1 MALVSNI
8 LTQVFITLIA
18 VAGVYVL
25 TGLTGM
31 FSLGQ
36 AAFMAIGSY
45 ASGLLVVKAHMPLV
59 PAIIIAVALA
69 TLVGYLI
76 GYPVVRLRR
85 DYISLVTLGF
95 GEAIAALLN
104 RMTSLTGGASG
115 FTGIPRKTTLTIAA
129 VSAVLAIA
137 LVAFFKSSKYGR
149 QCIAL
154 RGDELAAKAMG
165 INVIRIKM
173 TAFLLSVALTAYS
186 GCLYAFYMSYVD
198 PTGFGWKKS
207 ADWVIMV
214 FFGGVNSL
222 TGSTLGAFILSAL
235 PQVLRGL
242 QNYRYV
248 IYAVLVLL
256 IINFKPSGLL
266 GEWEFTP
273 RDIARSA
280 RKLKRKLG
288 LKRRKTDGAAG
299 SKNIYKS
306 FGGVKAIQDFSLAAD
321 AGQIHGIIGPNGA
334 GKTTIFNVISGVYPA
349 DQGSVTLNGQ
359 DITKIEQYKI
369 TRLGMG
375 RTFQNIRLFK
385 GLTVEEN
392 VMCAFDPQS
401 RYSILGGLV
410 PTPRRR
416 AEEKRGRELCR
427 KYLEIV
433 GMADFLNERPENLSY
448 GMQRR
453 IEIARALMC
462 EPKVLLLDE
471 PAAGL
476 NPTEVSELTEL
487 IQRISKEIGFGILL
501 IEHRLELVMS
511 ISDIIHVQNFGKTIA
526 VGTPAEVQHNPEV
539 IEAYLGKEE

>member
-1 MALVSNI
+1 MVLVSNI

-198 PTGFGWKKS
+198 PTGFGWKK
-207 ADWVIMV
+207 VP
-214 FFGGVNSL
+214 
-222 TGSTLGAFILSAL
+222 TGSSWCFSAASTALQVPRWGRSSLVRCRRSCADCRTTAMSFMRCWCCLSSTSSPRACWANGNL
-235 PQVLRGL
+235 PR
-242 QNYRYV
+242 
-248 IYAVLVLL
+248 
-256 IINFKPSGLL
+256 
-266 GEWEFTP
+266 
-273 RDIARSA
+273 
-280 RKLKRKLG
+280 
-288 LKRRKTDGAAG
+288 
-299 SKNIYKS
+299 
-306 FGGVKAIQDFSLAAD
+306 
-321 AGQIHGIIGPNGA
+321 
-334 GKTTIFNVISGVYPA
+334 
-349 DQGSVTLNGQ
+349 VTL
-359 DITKIEQYKI
+359 
-369 TRLGMG
+369 
-375 RTFQNIRLFK
+375 
-385 GLTVEEN
+385 
-392 VMCAFDPQS
+392 P
-401 RYSILGGLV
+401 
-410 PTPRRR
+410 
-416 AEEKRGRELCR
+416 
-427 KYLEIV
+427 
-433 GMADFLNERPENLSY
+433 
-448 GMQRR
+448 
-453 IEIARALMC
+453 
-462 EPKVLLLDE
+462 VLH
-471 PAAGL
+471 
-476 NPTEVSELTEL
+476 VS
-487 IQRISKEIGFGILL
+487 
-501 IEHRLELVMS
+501 
-511 ISDIIHVQNFGKTIA
+511 
-526 VGTPAEVQHNPEV
+526 
-539 IEAYLGKEE
+539 

>member
-1 MALVSNI
+1 MALLSNV

-36 AAFMAIGSY
+36 AAFMAIGAY
-45 ASGLLVVKAHMPLV
+45 ASGLLVVKAHLPLV
-59 PAIIIAVALA
+59 PAIILAVLLAVA
-69 TLVGYLI
+69 VGYLI

-115 FTGIPRKTTLTIAA
+115 FTGIPRKVGLLIAG
-129 VSAVLAIA
+129 VSAACAII
-137 LVAFFKSSKYGR
+137 LVAFFKTSKYGR

-165 INVIRIKM
+165 INVTHVKM

-198 PTGFGWKKS
+198 PSGFGWKKS

-235 PQVLRGL
+235 PQALRGL

-266 GEWEFTP
+266 GEWELTP
-273 RDIARSA
+273 SNVKRSVNA
-280 RKLKRKLG
+280 L
-288 LKRRKTDGAAG
+288 
-299 SKNIYKS
+299 
-306 FGGVKAIQDFSLAAD
+306 
-321 AGQIHGIIGPNGA
+321 
-334 GKTTIFNVISGVYPA
+334 
-349 DQGSVTLNGQ
+349 
-359 DITKIEQYKI
+359 
-369 TRLGMG
+369 
-375 RTFQNIRLFK
+375 
-385 GLTVEEN
+385 
-392 VMCAFDPQS
+392 
-401 RYSILGGLV
+401 
-410 PTPRRR
+410 RRR
-416 AEEKRGRELCR
+416 
-427 KYLEIV
+427 
-433 GMADFLNERPENLSY
+433 F
-448 GMQRR
+448 
-453 IEIARALMC
+453 
-462 EPKVLLLDE
+462 
-471 PAAGL
+471 
-476 NPTEVSELTEL
+476 
-487 IQRISKEIGFGILL
+487 SKE
-501 IEHRLELVMS
+501 
-511 ISDIIHVQNFGKTIA
+511 K
-526 VGTPAEVQHNPEV
+526 EVH
-539 IEAYLGKEE
+539 

>member
-198 PTGFGWKKS
+198 
-207 ADWVIMV
+207 
-214 FFGGVNSL
+214 
-222 TGSTLGAFILSAL
+222 
-235 PQVLRGL
+235 
-242 QNYRYV
+242 
-248 IYAVLVLL
+248 
-256 IINFKPSGLL
+256 
-266 GEWEFTP
+266 
-273 RDIARSA
+273 RSP
-280 RKLKRKLG
+280 
-288 LKRRKTDGAAG
+288 AG
-299 SKNIYKS
+299 
-306 FGGVKAIQDFSLAAD
+306 
-321 AGQIHGIIGPNGA
+321 
-334 GKTTIFNVISGVYPA
+334 ISGRFQPQARNRPGPWPA
-349 DQGSVTLNGQ
+349 
-359 DITKIEQYKI
+359 
-369 TRLGMG
+369 
-375 RTFQNIRLFK
+375 
-385 GLTVEEN
+385 
-392 VMCAFDPQS
+392 
-401 RYSILGGLV
+401 
-410 PTPRRR
+410 RRR
-416 AEEKRGRELCR
+416 RTSASHR
-427 KYLEIV
+427 
-433 GMADFLNERPENLSY
+433 RPEPPV
-448 GMQRR
+448 RR
-453 IEIARALMC
+453 PRHNTGLW
-462 EPKVLLLDE
+462 LR
-471 PAAGL
+471 PAGNAQ
-476 NPTEVSELTEL
+476 S
-487 IQRISKEIGFGILL
+487 Q
-501 IEHRLELVMS
+501 
-511 ISDIIHVQNFGKTIA
+511 
-526 VGTPAEVQHNPEV
+526 
-539 IEAYLGKEE
+539 